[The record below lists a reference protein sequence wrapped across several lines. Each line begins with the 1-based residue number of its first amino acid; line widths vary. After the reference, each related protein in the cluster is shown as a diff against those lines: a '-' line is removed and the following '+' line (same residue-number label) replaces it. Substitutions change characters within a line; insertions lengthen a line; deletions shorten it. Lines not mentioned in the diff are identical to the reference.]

1 MGELTPVV
9 VKPPG
14 EDVTVYPVMVPPPL
28 EAGGLNATLACA
40 LPAVATALVGAPG
53 TSKLAEPPIRLVH
66 VVPLLI
72 CNSPEEPQFVHQII
86 SPAAGVSMA
95 FR

>member
-1 MGELTPVV
+1 MAVLF
-9 VKPPG
+9 PG
-14 EDVTVYPVMVPPPL
+14 EEVTVYPVMALPPS
-28 EAGGLNATLACA
+28 EAGALNATLAWA
-40 LPAVATALVGAPG
+40 LPAVATGLVGASG
-53 TSKLAEPPIRLVH
+53 TAKLGEPPIRLVH

-72 CNSPEEPQFVHQII
+72 CNSPEEPQLVHQII